1 MKDNKRFEIMDAM
14 YVKSLPTKVML
25 GFTLAE
31 VLITLGIIGVV
42 AAMTIP
48 NLIANYRA
56 HQLSSRFLESYSIIQ
71 QVFKQMEADDISL
84 LPTDYNTGS
93 YYKTF
98 MKYLQAPTDC
108 GLGGNIGLIAGNKK
122 SKPCFNSNAGNTDVP
137 YKTLDGKT
145 NAWSPLF
152 DDGQIALQNGSLLLF
167 ENNIIEQRVYVSVD
181 LNGYNNKPNRWGY
194 DLFTFQLK
202 DGELKTM
209 GAKGT
214 DYPDVDSY
222 CNKSDGNDRN
232 GIACAQKAKEN
243 PLEYFKDVVK
253 TVK

>member
-1 MKDNKRFEIMDAM
+1 MKDNKRCAAHVDM
-14 YVKSLPTKVML
+14 SPTKVRL

-71 QVFKQMEADDISL
+71 QVFKQMESDEVSL
-84 LPTDYNTGS
+84 SPRDYGLGQ

-98 MKYLQAPTDC
+98 MRYLQAPYDC
-108 GLGGNIGLIAGNKK
+108 GLGGTIGEINGNLKG
-122 SKPCFNSNAGNTDVP
+122 KPCYNASGKYSDTA
-137 YKTLDGKT
+137 YKTLDGKQ
-145 NAWSPLF
+145 NENQGFL
-152 DDGQIALQNGSLLLF
+152 DDGQIALQNGTLLLF
-167 ENNIIEQRVYVSVD
+167 ENIGNSAKDRVYVSVD

-209 GAKGT
+209 GAIGT
-214 DYPDVDSY
+214 DYTDMNTY
-222 CNKSDGNDRN
+222 CSKNSSSALN

-243 PLEYFKDVVK
+243 PQEYFKYIVK
-253 TVK
+253 NMK

>member
-1 MKDNKRFEIMDAM
+1 M
-14 YVKSLPTKVML
+14 YLISALP
-25 GFTLAE
+25 
-31 VLITLGIIGVV
+31 
-42 AAMTIP
+42 
-48 NLIANYRA
+48 
-56 HQLSSRFLESYSIIQ
+56 LS
-71 QVFKQMEADDISL
+71 ISL
-84 LPTDYNTGS
+84 IVRRETDEIS
-93 YYKTF
+93 
-98 MKYLQAPTDC
+98 
-108 GLGGNIGLIAGNKK
+108 
-122 SKPCFNSNAGNTDVP
+122 SKFSWLKNSNSGDTDVP

-145 NAWSPLF
+145 DALSPLF

-214 DYPDVDSY
+214 DYPDVDA
-222 CNKSDGNDRN
+222 CCDKNGGCGKLN
-232 GIACAQKAKEN
+232 GISCAQKAKEN

>member
-1 MKDNKRFEIMDAM
+1 MKDNTRCATHVDM
-14 YVKSLPTKVML
+14 SPTKVRL
-25 GFTLAE
+25 GFTLVE

-108 GLGGNIGLIAGNKK
+108 GLGGNIGLSAGNKK

-145 NAWSPLF
+145 NALSPLF

-222 CNKSDGNDRN
+222 CNKSDGNNRN

>member
-1 MKDNKRFEIMDAM
+1 MKDNKRCATHVDM
-14 YVKSLPTKVML
+14 SPTKVRL

-48 NLIANYRA
+48 NLIANYKA

-108 GLGGNIGLIAGNKK
+108 GLGGNIGLSAGNKK

-145 NAWSPLF
+145 NALSPLF

-209 GAKGT
+209 GTIGT
-214 DYPDVDSY
+214 DYTDMNTY
-222 CNKSDGNDRN
+222 CSKNSSSAFN
-232 GIACAQKAKEN
+232 GITCAQKAKEN
-243 PLEYFKDVVK
+243 PQEYFKYVVK
-253 TVK
+253 NMK

>member
-1 MKDNKRFEIMDAM
+1 MKDNTRCATH
-14 YVKSLPTKVML
+14 VNLLPTKARL

-48 NLIANYRA
+48 NLIANYKA

-108 GLGGNIGLIAGNKK
+108 GLGGNIGLSAGNKK
-122 SKPCFNSNAGNTDVP
+122 SKPCFNSNTGNTDVP

-145 NAWSPLF
+145 NALSPLF